1 MTEKLCLLLRGKVHP
16 VIQQTIFRRN
26 LLPPSS
32 RQNNMTRRFPG
43 SYPYSSAIPTLSVLL
58 LFATSFHHFILI
70 LLNLLHFPTVADG
83 QKRIFKKPFRIT
95 YSSNSSHLVGFTER
109 FTGSPMLPNTSP
121 LSPPATISSIS
132 SRFFPRFILVFSQHQ
147 CTRLPPAATPSRNG
161 SLDRL

>member
-58 LFATSFHHFILI
+58 LFATSFHHCVLI
-70 LLNLLHFPTVADG
+70 LLNLLHFRTVADG
-83 QKRIFKKPFRIT
+83 QKRIFKKPFRFT

-109 FTGSPMLPNTSP
+109 FTGSPMLPNISP
-121 LSPPATISSIS
+121 LSPPHQHIFQIISLLS
-132 SRFFPRFILVFSQHQ
+132 SFHPRVLAAPMY
-147 CTRLPPAATPSRNG
+147 PPPPCSDAVTKWLA
-161 SLDRL
+161 